1 MIRLL
6 LGIQPTTP
14 GWRTFE
20 FVPQPASLST
30 INATVPAGSGNVIVV
45 TIRQTAGSFAT
56 TLDVPIGSKSEL
68 VFEHVSLTLGTHVQ
82 PSEPSCSPLKPKF
95 TLDNRSSLSKRQGC
109 LRNTKSSPIVV
120 SLAGPAF
127 CFFTNF

>member
-20 FVPQPASLST
+20 FVPQPASLAA

-45 TIRQTAGSFAT
+45 TIRQTTGSFAT
-56 TLDVPIGSKSEL
+56 TLDVPIGSTSEL
-68 VFEHVSLTLGTHVQ
+68 FLNM
-82 PSEPSCSPLKPKF
+82 CSNSITPP
-95 TLDNRSSLSKRQGC
+95 C
-109 LRNTKSSPIVV
+109 H
-120 SLAGPAF
+120 
-127 CFFTNF
+127 